1 MIINYLT
8 LLGAALFYLIYL
20 VKGWLLRK
28 QGITV
33 NLLGDKRRSRE
44 KDFEIVLR
52 ALTGF
57 GGAIQFASPF
67 LFERNSTGWR
77 YLGVFLIYV
86 GVLLFLI
93 AVKAM
98 GLNWR
103 AGFNEEQKTN
113 LVTTGIYQFSRNPA
127 FVAFDLLYIG
137 FAFVF
142 PNFLMILTALIAIL
156 LFDLQ
161 IRGEEKFLLKTFGE
175 RYRQYQKTVRRYF

>member
-1 MIINYLT
+1 M
-8 LLGAALFYLIYL
+8 FLIYL
-20 VKGWLLRK
+20 
-28 QGITV
+28 
-33 NLLGDKRRSRE
+33 
-44 KDFEIVLR
+44 
-52 ALTGF
+52 
-57 GGAIQFASPF
+57 
-67 LFERNSTGWR
+67 
-77 YLGVFLIYV
+77 

-142 PNFLMILTALIAIL
+142 PNFLMILTALIAVI

-175 RYRQYQKTVRRYF
+175 RFRQYQTKVRSYF

>member
-44 KDFEIVLR
+44 KYFEIVLR

-57 GGAIQFASPF
+57 GGAIQFVAPF
-67 LFERNSTGWR
+67 LFERNSTSWG
-77 YLGVFLIYV
+77 YLGVFLVYL

-113 LVTTGIYQFSRNPA
+113 LVTTGIYQLSRNPA

-161 IRGEEKFLLKTFGE
+161 IHGEEKFLLKTFGE
-175 RYRQYQKTVRRYF
+175 RYRQYQTKVRRYF